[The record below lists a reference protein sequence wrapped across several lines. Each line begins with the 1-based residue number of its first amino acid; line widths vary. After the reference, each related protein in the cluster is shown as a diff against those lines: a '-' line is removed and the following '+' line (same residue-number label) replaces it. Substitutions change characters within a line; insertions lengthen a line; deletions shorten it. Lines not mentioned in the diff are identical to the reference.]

1 MALRFPGVLRD
12 LDSALAESSRLNK
25 WTEAM
30 LVARPSGRVL
40 VLASGAELRPPMR
53 RTFPAHDELRK
64 HVRRSGNS
72 QRAPWAL
79 KEGELRFISTRAH
92 GATDYLMGVLLIVL
106 PYILGFA
113 DGTSAQWIP
122 QIIGAAVIAAS
133 LLTDYEFG
141 AVRMIPMPV
150 HLFLDVAAGLL
161 LAISPWLFGFADRV
175 FWPHLI
181 LGILE
186 IGAGLTTR
194 TTPETSAGTSAD
206 RSATANRRSY

>member
-1 MALRFPGVLRD
+1 ML
-12 LDSALAESSRLNK
+12 ALAGS
-25 WTEAM
+25 A
-30 LVARPSGRVL
+30 A
-40 VLASGAELRPPMR
+40 LRPPIR
-53 RTFPAHDELRK
+53 RPFPAQDELRK
-64 HVRRSGNS
+64 LVKRSSNS
-72 QRAPWAL
+72 QRAPWAQE
-79 KEGELRFISTRAH
+79 EGELRFISTRAH
-92 GATDYLMGVLLIVL
+92 GAIDYLMGILLIIL

-122 QIIGAAVIAAS
+122 QIIGAALIGAS

-194 TTPETSAGTSAD
+194 TAPETAAGTSAD
-206 RSATANRRSY
+206 RSATTNRRSY

>member
-1 MALRFPGVLRD
+1 
-12 LDSALAESSRLNK
+12 
-25 WTEAM
+25 
-30 LVARPSGRVL
+30 
-40 VLASGAELRPPMR
+40 
-53 RTFPAHDELRK
+53 
-64 HVRRSGNS
+64 
-72 QRAPWAL
+72 
-79 KEGELRFISTRAH
+79 LRFISTRTH
-92 GATDYLMGVLLIVL
+92 GAIDYLMGVLLIVV

-122 QIIGAAVIAAS
+122 QIIGAALIVAS

-141 AVRMIPMPV
+141 AVCVIPMPV

-186 IGAGLTTR
+186 IGAGLMTR
-194 TTPETSAGTSAD
+194 TTRRQLQARARRRTGDPTEWHTRLQHERAPPRLSRAG
-206 RSATANRRSY
+206 